1 MSEERIDPNTA
12 DLEAL
17 QQLPGI
23 GAGLAQRIINHRPYG
38 SVEDLLTVPGLGG
51 GTLERIRG
59 RLRFEAAATD
69 EPEAEPDETEAS
81 EVGAQRAGAPA
92 AEQPGS
98 PPAER
103 GERGVPAHGDDQPM
117 RRLGRLPGRS
127 PGWWAALGLA
137 AASVLC
143 SVSLTLVVLLGINGT
158 LDYGRHAAVR
168 RVESRA
174 SQLESDLSAA
184 NSELNALRGRLEVI
198 AGLSGRMTELEG
210 RMDAAEQQL
219 DRTAAALDAVQ
230 QQVDDLQQQGDR
242 LDRIEA
248 FFAGL
253 QELLGQWFTEPGG

>member
-1 MSEERIDPNTA
+1 MSEERLDPNTA

-23 GAGLAQRIINHRPYG
+23 GAELAERIVNHRPYR
-38 SVEDLLTVPGLGG
+38 SAEDLLTVPGLGG
-51 GTLERIRG
+51 GTLDRIRG
-59 RLRFEAAATD
+59 RLRFPAGSSEVQAEAD
-69 EPEAEPDETEAS
+69 GLSQIETEA
-81 EVGAQRAGAPA
+81 EAP
-92 AEQPGS
+92 P
-98 PPAER
+98 R
-103 GERGVPAHGDDQPM
+103 GPFGLQ
-117 RRLGRLPGRS
+117 GRS
-127 PGWWAALGLA
+127 PGWWAALTLA

-143 SVSLTLVVLLGINGT
+143 AVSLTLVVLLGINGT

-198 AGLSGRMTELEG
+198 EGLSGRMTELEG
-210 RMDAAEQQL
+210 RMDAAEQEL
-219 DRTAAALDAVQ
+219 DRTAGALDAVR
-230 QQVDDLQQQGDR
+230 QQVDDLQEQGDR

-253 QELLGQWFTEPGG
+253 QELLGQWFAEPEG